1 MINVSNTFKEKLQDG
16 EQVIEIVEITF
27 ADGTTK
33 TLENEIMIGNNDFSD
48 CAESSSFPVGAT
60 VCKTMKLELDNT
72 EDQWKNYN
80 FYQAKVHAYL
90 KLQTSVAEPASESIW
105 MNDFYE
111 PILDTDGN
119 NIILSRAASEDR
131 YETIDKGVYT
141 ITTPEQ
147 YGEILSFTALDDMYK
162 TNAKYYSALTL
173 PQPIMALVRDA
184 CESLNIPMGFSS
196 MAHGNVIV
204 TALPD
209 NMTFR
214 QLIGWAA
221 MLETANARIDNR
233 GYLQF
238 IKWNFGAVEN
248 GSLVPFKLEDY
259 VSSPTLSSDD
269 IVITGIRVKNK
280 ESESLF
286 GTAGYVLE
294 LENNLL
300 SDSDLGT
307 VAAWIGGNLVGA
319 RFRNLQG
326 DLIYNP
332 LLEFGDMARSF
343 DRNGNGYLTPITDV
357 SSPLNG
363 ITTVKTQAD
372 DPIRNSSTYMSEATK
387 ALVEARQLVKDER
400 TEREKAVERLNNTLK
415 TSGGLYMTV
424 EPQDDGS
431 NIYYAHNKPTL
442 EESDIVWKFTAEAIG
457 ISMDGGKTYPYGL
470 NINGELIAR
479 LLYAEGINAS
489 YINAGALVVRDTNG
503 KIIFSADI
511 DNNQIAIDGASV
523 RIGAS
528 HLDGLLN
535 SMQGQID
542 GNINTWTG
550 TPAPTL
556 SNYPANEWLTDTEMS
571 KHVGDLYYDGDSHAY
586 RFRNDGKGYYWER
599 LKDTDVTKALQ
610 DSEDA
615 LAAAKSAQEAA
626 ALAKNMTL
634 QLSNEYQ
641 GISVDSDGN
650 YGTFPGNVS
659 TQAVVMYG
667 TQDITSDCKFTI
679 IKSDSVTGSWNN
691 ATKTYTVTALSTDD
705 GWVDIKATY
714 ISVLS
719 VVKRFSLAK
728 IYAGKNGT
736 NGVDG
741 LQGPKGDQGIPGP
754 QGEQG
759 IQGPQG
765 PRGEQG
771 IPGTPGADGK
781 TPYLHIKYAP
791 VKNPTSGQMTETPDV
806 YIGTYTDFEINDST
820 DPKKYTWAQFKGDQ
834 GVQGPKGDTGERGLQ
849 GLQGEKGEQ
858 GIPGIKGVDG
868 KTSHFHIKYSAV
880 ANPTTVSQMTETPST
895 YIGTYV
901 DFIEEDSSDPQ
912 KYQWARFEGIQ
923 GPKGEQGVPGIGTD
937 GKTSYLHIAYANSPD
952 GRTDFSVSDST
963 NKKYIGQYT
972 DFLPDDSTDYT
983 KYSWTLIK
991 GADGEDGKPSYTWIK
1006 YASMPNG
1013 EDMSDNPDTVPWIDT
1028 DGNTICDTVGNPIY
1042 LEPEYVAYIG
1052 IANNKETPTE
1062 SDDPADYTWT
1072 RYKGADG
1079 ENGSDGKDGA
1089 DGKDGK
1095 TSYTHIAYANSADG
1109 KTDFSVSDSNREY
1122 IGMYADFTEKDS
1134 TNPDDYAWTLVKG
1147 ANGAQGIPGKAGAD
1161 GKTPYFHIAYANS
1174 ADGKTGFD
1182 VVVSAGKQ
1190 YIGQYT
1196 DYDTPDDSID
1206 PTKYRWTKIKGEQ
1219 GEKGEQ
1225 GVPGR
1230 TYFIELSSNILK
1242 RGQNDKVVP
1251 STITA
1256 KAYYRD
1262 GDSATRTAYSGRW
1275 YVQTSTDGS
1284 TFTNV
1289 LVSTVNEPSKSY
1301 TVSSLDRSI
1310 VSVRFILY
1318 AADGTTNQLD
1328 MQSVPVV
1335 IDVDALTHEE
1345 IFNLLTN
1352 NGSVKG
1358 VYKEGNQLYFSF
1370 TYAKG
1375 GTLKLGGPNNG
1386 YGTFEV
1392 YDANGNIITQIDNS
1406 VGFKNF
1412 KGKEWFQINES
1423 VATAGYDSS
1432 LVHGLLDLS
1441 AQYSDGYWTVLESKQ
1456 AGLLLKTVSRMKV
1469 ETTGSSSLTL
1479 NVPEM
1484 PKLITGSNLGK
1495 NGNGDVG
1502 TIASS
1507 SMHYKVLGKTVK
1519 EDELEDLYRVK
1530 VIWAKYKDGYLMEQ
1544 DERCGKEMP
1553 MFIAEDIDRRFPIAV
1568 DHDERGRAENWNYR
1582 IMIPCMFAMLKN
1594 EHEKVKTLQSELDS
1608 VRTELNEL
1616 KQLIKQH
1623 ISMEV

>member
-72 EDQWKNYN
+72 EDQWKDYN
-80 FYQAKVHAYL
+80 FYQAKVHTYL

-119 NIILSRAASEDR
+119 SIVLSRAASEDR

-147 YGEILSFTALDDMYK
+147 YGEILSFTAMDDMYK

-248 GSLVPFKLEDY
+248 GSLVPLKLEDY
-259 VSSPTLSSDD
+259 VNSPTFSSDD

-319 RFRNLQG
+319 KFRNLQG
-326 DLIYNP
+326 DLLYNP

-400 TEREKAVERLNNTLK
+400 TEREKAVERLANTLK
-415 TSGGLYMTV
+415 ESGGLYMT
-424 EPQDDGS
+424 EDPQDDGS
-431 NIYYAHNKPTL
+431 VIYYMHNKPTL
-442 EESDIVWKFTAEAIG
+442 EESDIVWKLTAEAIG
-457 ISMDGGKTYPYGL
+457 ISTDGGKTYPYGFTVT
-470 NINGELIAR
+470 GEMITR

-489 YINAGALVVRDTNG
+489 YINAGALIVRDTNG

-511 DNNQIAIDGASV
+511 DNNQIVIDGASV

-528 HLDGLLN
+528 PLDGLLN

-641 GISVDSDGN
+641 GVSVDSDGN
-650 YGTFPGNVS
+650 YGTFPSNVS

-679 IKSDSVTGSWNN
+679 IKSDSVTGSWDNS
-691 ATKTYTVTALSTDD
+691 TKTYTVTALSADD

-728 IYAGKNGT
+728 IYAGKD
-736 NGVDG
+736 GVDG
-741 LQGPKGDQGIPGP
+741 LQGPKGDQGIPGVSP
-754 QGEQG
+754 S
-759 IQGPQG
+759 I
-765 PRGEQG
+765 R
-771 IPGTPGADGK
+771 
-781 TPYLHIKYAP
+781 
-791 VKNPTSGQMTETPDV
+791 
-806 YIGTYTDFEINDST
+806 
-820 DPKKYTWAQFKGDQ
+820 
-834 GVQGPKGDTGERGLQ
+834 
-849 GLQGEKGEQ
+849 
-858 GIPGIKGVDG
+858 
-868 KTSHFHIKYSAV
+868 YS
-880 ANPTTVSQMTETPST
+880 
-895 YIGTYV
+895 
-901 DFIEEDSSDPQ
+901 
-912 KYQWARFEGIQ
+912 
-923 GPKGEQGVPGIGTD
+923 
-937 GKTSYLHIAYANSPD
+937 
-952 GRTDFSVSDST
+952 
-963 NKKYIGQYT
+963 
-972 DFLPDDSTDYT
+972 
-983 KYSWTLIK
+983 
-991 GADGEDGKPSYTWIK
+991 
-1006 YASMPNG
+1006 SMPNG
-1013 EDMSDNPDTVPWIDT
+1013 EDMTDNPQYVLWLDSDGNVICDT
-1028 DGNTICDTVGNPIY
+1028 DGNAICIS
-1042 LEPEYVAYIG
+1042 LEEIPYIG
-1052 IANNKETPTE
+1052 FLKSGAEVGSNNP
-1062 SDDPADYTWT
+1062 SDYTWS
-1072 RYKGADG
+1072 RYQGS
-1079 ENGSDGKDGA
+1079 NGLSQR
-1089 DGKDGK
+1089 
-1095 TSYTHIAYANSADG
+1095 THLAYANSADG

-1122 IGMYADFTEKDS
+1122 IGMYADFTEQDS

-1147 ANGAQGIPGKAGAD
+1147 ANGSQGIPGKAGAD

-1206 PTKYRWTKIKGEQ
+1206 PTKYSWTKIKGEQ
-1219 GEKGEQ
+1219 GDKGEQ

-1275 YVQTSTDGS
+1275 YVQTSMDGS

-1423 VATAGYDSS
+1423 VATAGYDSP

-1568 DHDERGRAENWNYR
+1568 DHDEKGRAENWNYR

-1594 EHEKVKTLQSELDS
+1594 EHEKVKDIQSELDS
-1608 VRTELNEL
+1608 VKAELNEL

-1623 ISMEV
+1623 ISTEV

>member
-60 VCKTMKLELDNT
+60 VCKTMRLELDNT
-72 EDQWKNYN
+72 EDQWKDYN

-90 KLQTSVAEPASESIW
+90 KLQTSVAESASESIW
-105 MNDFYE
+105 MDDFYE
-111 PILDTDGN
+111 PILDTYGN
-119 NIILSRAASEDR
+119 SIVLSRAASEDR

-147 YGEILSFTALDDMYK
+147 YGEILSFTAMDDMYK

-221 MLETANARIDNR
+221 MLETASARIDNR

-248 GSLVPFKLEDY
+248 GSLVPLKLEDY

-307 VAAWIGGNLVGA
+307 VAAWIGGDLVGA
-319 RFRNLQG
+319 KFRNLQG

-332 LLEFGDMARSF
+332 LLEFGDMAYSF
-343 DRNGNGYLTPITDV
+343 DRNGNKYLTPITDV

-400 TEREKAVERLNNTLK
+400 TEREKAVERLANTLK
-415 TSGGLYMTV
+415 ESGGLYMT
-424 EPQDDGS
+424 EDPQDDGS
-431 NIYYAHNKPTL
+431 VIYYMHNKPTL
-442 EESDIVWKFTAEAIG
+442 EESDIVWKLTAEAIG
-457 ISMDGGKTYPYGL
+457 ISTDGGKTYPYGFTVT
-470 NINGELIAR
+470 GEMITR

-489 YINAGALVVRDTNG
+489 YINAGALIVRDTNG

-511 DNNQIAIDGASV
+511 DNNQIVIDGASV

-528 HLDGLLN
+528 PLDGLLN

-550 TPAPTL
+550 APAPTL

-615 LAAAKSAQEAA
+615 LAAAKQAQEAA

-641 GISVDSDGN
+641 GVSVDSDGN
-650 YGTFPGNVS
+650 YGTFPSNVS

-679 IKSDSVTGSWNN
+679 IKSDSVTGIWNN
-691 ATKTYTVTALSTDD
+691 SAKTYTVTGLSADD
-705 GWVDIKATY
+705 GWVDVRATY
-714 ISVLS
+714 LS
-719 VVKRFSLAK
+719 ALTVTKRFSISK
-728 IYAGKNGT
+728 IYAGNDGKNG
-736 NGVDG
+736 
-741 LQGPKGDQGIPGP
+741 LPG
-754 QGEQG
+754 E
-759 IQGPQG
+759 
-765 PRGEQG
+765 
-771 IPGTPGADGK
+771 PG
-781 TPYLHIKYAP
+781 
-791 VKNPTSGQMTETPDV
+791 
-806 YIGTYTDFEINDST
+806 
-820 DPKKYTWAQFKGDQ
+820 
-834 GVQGPKGDTGERGLQ
+834 R
-849 GLQGEKGEQ
+849 
-858 GIPGIKGVDG
+858 
-868 KTSHFHIKYSAV
+868 
-880 ANPTTVSQMTETPST
+880 
-895 YIGTYV
+895 
-901 DFIEEDSSDPQ
+901 
-912 KYQWARFEGIQ
+912 
-923 GPKGEQGVPGIGTD
+923 
-937 GKTSYLHIAYANSPD
+937 
-952 GRTDFSVSDST
+952 
-963 NKKYIGQYT
+963 
-972 DFLPDDSTDYT
+972 
-983 KYSWTLIK
+983 
-991 GADGEDGKPSYTWIK
+991 
-1006 YASMPNG
+1006 
-1013 EDMSDNPDTVPWIDT
+1013 
-1028 DGNTICDTVGNPIY
+1028 
-1042 LEPEYVAYIG
+1042 
-1052 IANNKETPTE
+1052 
-1062 SDDPADYTWT
+1062 
-1072 RYKGADG
+1072 
-1079 ENGSDGKDGA
+1079 
-1089 DGKDGK
+1089 DGK

-1122 IGMYADFTEKDS
+1122 IGIYVDFELQDS

-1147 ANGAQGIPGKAGAD
+1147 ADGANGSPGKPGTD
-1161 GKTPYFHIAYANS
+1161 GRTPYFHVAYANS
-1174 ADGKTGFD
+1174 ADGKMGFD
-1182 VVVSAGKQ
+1182 VSDSTGKE

-1196 DYDTPDDSID
+1196 DYTEADSTN
-1206 PTKYRWTKIKGEQ
+1206 PGAYSWTKI
-1219 GEKGEQ
+1219 KGEQ

-1230 TYFIELSSNILK
+1230 TYFLESPSYVIKQRANGSVAPSYITLS
-1242 RGQNDKVVP
+1242 
-1251 STITA
+1251 A
-1256 KAYYRD
+1256 WYRD
-1262 GDSATRTAYSGRW
+1262 GNAETRTAYKGRFKIEESVDGENWKTVYSSAKDETSVSHNLYTVLSTKAGGIITTASGR
-1275 YVQTSTDGS
+1275 SIGIPRD
-1284 TFTNV
+1284 
-1289 LVSTVNEPSKSY
+1289 VSAIKCT
-1301 TVSSLDRSI
+1301 
-1310 VSVRFILY
+1310 LY
-1318 AADGTTNQLD
+1318 AAGGFSQPLD
-1328 MQSVPVV
+1328 SQSMAVV

-1352 NGSVKG
+1352 DGAIKG
-1358 VYKEGNQLYFSF
+1358 IYKEGNQLYISF

-1375 GTLKLGGPNNG
+1375 GILKLGGPNNG

-1392 YDANGNIITQIDNS
+1392 YDASGNVICKINNTD
-1406 VGFKNF
+1406 GFKNI
-1412 KGKEWFQINES
+1412 KGNEWAQIKESIFS
-1423 VATAGYDSS
+1423 AGYGSITD
-1432 LVHGLLDLS
+1432 GLLDLS
-1441 AQYSDGYWTVLESKQ
+1441 AQYENKRNVVLQSVTGDLIFKVAQNLMIEGMKALTAGNPMVFSPTYLYVGY
-1456 AGLLLKTVSRMKV
+1456 
-1469 ETTGSSSLTL
+1469 SS
-1479 NVPEM
+1479 
-1484 PKLITGSNLGK
+1484 
-1495 NGNGDVG
+1495 
-1502 TIASS
+1502 SS
-1507 SMHYKVLGKTVK
+1507 SMHYKVLGKSIK
-1519 EDELEDLYRVK
+1519 EDELEDLYRIK
-1530 VIWAKYKDGYLMEQ
+1530 VIWAKYKDGYLSEQ
-1544 DERCGKEMP
+1544 DERYGKEMP
-1553 MFIAEDIDRRFPIAV
+1553 MFIAEDIDRRFPLAV
-1568 DHDERGRAENWNYR
+1568 DHNEKGKAENWNYR

-1594 EHEKVKTLQSELDS
+1594 DHEKVLALQSDNQILLSKIDALSAEVEQLKELI
-1608 VRTELNEL
+1608 NN
-1616 KQLIKQH
+1616 
-1623 ISMEV
+1623 ISRKD

>member
-1 MINVSNTFKEKLQDG
+1 LINASNTFKEKLQDG
-16 EQVIEIVEITF
+16 EQVIEIVDITF

-72 EDQWKNYN
+72 EDQWKDYN

-119 NIILSRAASEDR
+119 SIVLSRAASEDR
-131 YETIDKGVYT
+131 YETIDKGIYT

-319 RFRNLQG
+319 KFRNLQG

-332 LLEFGDMARSF
+332 LLEFGDMAYSF
-343 DRNGNGYLTPITDV
+343 DRNGNKYLTPITDV

-372 DPIRNSSTYMSEATK
+372 DPVRNSSTYMSAATK

-489 YINAGALVVRDTNG
+489 YINAGALIVRDTNG

-511 DNNQIAIDGASV
+511 DNNQIVIDGASV

-528 HLDGLLN
+528 PLDGLLN

-641 GISVDSDGN
+641 GVSVDSDGN
-650 YGTFPGNVS
+650 YGTFPSNVS

-679 IKSDSVTGSWNN
+679 IKSDSVTGSWDNS
-691 ATKTYTVTALSTDD
+691 TKTYTVTALSADD

-728 IYAGKNGT
+728 IYAGKD
-736 NGVDG
+736 GVDG

-765 PRGEQG
+765 PRGERG

-791 VKNPTSGQMTETPDV
+791 VENPTSGQMTETPDI
-806 YIGTYTDFEINDST
+806 YIGTYTDYLQDNST
-820 DPKKYTWAQFKGDQ
+820 DPAAYTWAKFRGDDGQ
-834 GVQGPKGDTGERGLQ
+834 
-849 GLQGEKGEQ
+849 
-858 GIPGIKGVDG
+858 PGKNG
-868 KTSHFHIKYSAV
+868 
-880 ANPTTVSQMTETPST
+880 
-895 YIGTYV
+895 
-901 DFIEEDSSDPQ
+901 
-912 KYQWARFEGIQ
+912 
-923 GPKGEQGVPGIGTD
+923 
-937 GKTSYLHIAYANSPD
+937 
-952 GRTDFSVSDST
+952 
-963 NKKYIGQYT
+963 
-972 DFLPDDSTDYT
+972 
-983 KYSWTLIK
+983 
-991 GADGEDGKPSYTWIK
+991 YTWIK

-1122 IGMYADFTEKDS
+1122 IGMYADFTEQDS

-1206 PTKYRWTKIKGEQ
+1206 PTKYSWTKIKGEQ
-1219 GEKGEQ
+1219 GDKGEQ

-1284 TFTNV
+1284 TFTNA

-1301 TVSSLDRSI
+1301 TVSSLDRSV

-1352 NGSVKG
+1352 NGFMKAI
-1358 VYKEGNQLYFSF
+1358 YKEGNQLYISF

-1469 ETTGSSSLTL
+1469 ETTGSGSLTL

-1495 NGNGDVG
+1495 NNNGDVG

-1519 EDELEDLYRVK
+1519 EDELEDLYKIK

-1553 MFIAEDIDRRFPIAV
+1553 MFVAEDIDRRFPIAV
-1568 DHDERGRAENWNYR
+1568 DHDKKGRAENWNYR
-1582 IMIPCMFAMLKN
+1582 IMIPCMFAMIKN
-1594 EHEKVKTLQSELDS
+1594 EHEKVKNLQSELDS
-1608 VRTELNEL
+1608 VRAELNEL
-1616 KQLIKQH
+1616 KQLVKQH

>member
-72 EDQWKNYN
+72 EDQWKDYN

-105 MNDFYE
+105 MDDFYE

-119 NIILSRAASEDR
+119 SIVLSRAASEDR

-511 DNNQIAIDGASV
+511 DNNQIVIDGASV

-528 HLDGLLN
+528 PLDGLLN

-667 TQDITSDCKFTI
+667 TQDITSDCNFTI

-791 VKNPTSGQMTETPDV
+791 VENPTSGQMTKTPDI
-806 YIGTYTDFEINDST
+806 YIGTYTDYLQDDST
-820 DPKKYTWAQFKGDQ
+820 DPAAYTWAKFRGDDGQ
-834 GVQGPKGDTGERGLQ
+834 
-849 GLQGEKGEQ
+849 
-858 GIPGIKGVDG
+858 PGKNG
-868 KTSHFHIKYSAV
+868 
-880 ANPTTVSQMTETPST
+880 
-895 YIGTYV
+895 
-901 DFIEEDSSDPQ
+901 
-912 KYQWARFEGIQ
+912 
-923 GPKGEQGVPGIGTD
+923 
-937 GKTSYLHIAYANSPD
+937 
-952 GRTDFSVSDST
+952 
-963 NKKYIGQYT
+963 
-972 DFLPDDSTDYT
+972 
-983 KYSWTLIK
+983 
-991 GADGEDGKPSYTWIK
+991 YTWIK

-1062 SDDPADYTWT
+1062 SDDPADYTWA

-1079 ENGSDGKDGA
+1079 KNGSDGKDGA

-1122 IGMYADFTEKDS
+1122 IGMYADFTEQDS

-1219 GEKGEQ
+1219 GDKGEQ

-1284 TFTNV
+1284 TFTNA

-1352 NGSVKG
+1352 NGSMKG
-1358 VYKEGNQLYFSF
+1358 IYKEGNQLYISF

-1392 YDANGNIITQIDNS
+1392 YDANGNIIAQIDNS

-1423 VATAGYDSS
+1423 VATAGYNSS

-1495 NGNGDVG
+1495 NSNGDVG

-1507 SMHYKVLGKTVK
+1507 SMHYKILGKTVK
-1519 EDELEDLYRVK
+1519 EDELEDLYKIK

-1594 EHEKVKTLQSELDS
+1594 EHEKVKNLQSELDS
-1608 VRTELNEL
+1608 VRAELNEL
-1616 KQLIKQH
+1616 KQLIKQR
-1623 ISMEV
+1623 ILMEV

>member
-16 EQVIEIVEITF
+16 ERVIEIVEITF

-105 MNDFYE
+105 MDDFYE
-111 PILDTDGN
+111 PILDIDGN
-119 NIILSRAASEDR
+119 SIVLSRAASEDR

-196 MAHGNVIV
+196 MTHGNVIV

-300 SDSDLGT
+300 FDSDLGT

-332 LLEFGDMARSF
+332 LLEFGDMAYSF
-343 DRNGNGYLTPITDV
+343 DRNGNKYLTPITDV

-511 DNNQIAIDGASV
+511 DNNQIVIDGASV

-528 HLDGLLN
+528 PLDGLLN

-791 VKNPTSGQMTETPDV
+791 VENPTSGQMTKTPDI
-806 YIGTYTDFEINDST
+806 YIGTYTDYLQDDST
-820 DPKKYTWAQFKGDQ
+820 DPAAYTWAKFRGDDGQ
-834 GVQGPKGDTGERGLQ
+834 
-849 GLQGEKGEQ
+849 
-858 GIPGIKGVDG
+858 PGKNG
-868 KTSHFHIKYSAV
+868 
-880 ANPTTVSQMTETPST
+880 
-895 YIGTYV
+895 
-901 DFIEEDSSDPQ
+901 
-912 KYQWARFEGIQ
+912 
-923 GPKGEQGVPGIGTD
+923 
-937 GKTSYLHIAYANSPD
+937 
-952 GRTDFSVSDST
+952 
-963 NKKYIGQYT
+963 
-972 DFLPDDSTDYT
+972 
-983 KYSWTLIK
+983 
-991 GADGEDGKPSYTWIK
+991 YTWIK

-1028 DGNTICDTVGNPIY
+1028 DGNTICDTAGNPIY

-1122 IGMYADFTEKDS
+1122 IGMYADFTEQDS

-1206 PTKYRWTKIKGEQ
+1206 PTKYSWTKIKGEQ

-1242 RGQNDKVVP
+1242 RGQDDKIVP

-1284 TFTNV
+1284 TFTNA

-1352 NGSVKG
+1352 NGSMKG
-1358 VYKEGNQLYFSF
+1358 IYKEGNQLYISF

-1392 YDANGNIITQIDNS
+1392 YDASENVICKINNTD
-1406 VGFKNF
+1406 GFKNI
-1412 KGKEWFQINES
+1412 KGNEWAQIKESIFS
-1423 VATAGYDSS
+1423 AGFGNITD
-1432 LVHGLLDLS
+1432 GLLDLS
-1441 AQYSDGYWTVLESKQ
+1441 AQYENKRNVVLQSITGDLILKVAQNFMIEGMKSLTGGNPMMFNPSYLYVGY
-1456 AGLLLKTVSRMKV
+1456 
-1469 ETTGSSSLTL
+1469 SSS
-1479 NVPEM
+1479 
-1484 PKLITGSNLGK
+1484 
-1495 NGNGDVG
+1495 
-1502 TIASS
+1502 SS
-1507 SMHYKVLGKTVK
+1507 IRYKVLGKSIK
-1519 EDELEDLYRVK
+1519 EDELEDLYRIK
-1530 VIWAKYKDGYLMEQ
+1530 VIWAKYKDGYLSEQ
-1544 DERCGKEMP
+1544 DERYGKEMP
-1553 MFIAEDIDRRFPIAV
+1553 MFIAEDIDRRFPLAV
-1568 DHDERGRAENWNYR
+1568 DHNEKGKAENWNYR

-1594 EHEKVKTLQSELDS
+1594 EHEKVKNLQSELDS

>member
-1 MINVSNTFKEKLQDG
+1 MINASNTFKEKLQDG
-16 EQVIEIVEITF
+16 EQVIEIVDITF

-72 EDQWKNYN
+72 EDQWKDYN

-105 MNDFYE
+105 MDDFYE

-119 NIILSRAASEDR
+119 SIVLSRAASEDR

-173 PQPIMALVRDA
+173 PQTVIALVRDT

-196 MAHGNVIV
+196 MAHGNVVV

-248 GSLVPFKLEDY
+248 GSLVPLKLEDY

-307 VAAWIGGNLVGA
+307 VASWIGGNLVGA

-332 LLEFGDMARSF
+332 LLEFGDMAYSF
-343 DRNGNGYLTPITDV
+343 DRNGNKYLTPITNV

-400 TEREKAVERLNNTLK
+400 TEREKAVERLANTLK
-415 TSGGLYMTV
+415 ESGGLYMT
-424 EPQDDGS
+424 EDPQDDGS
-431 NIYYAHNKPTL
+431 VIYYMHNKPTL
-442 EESDIVWKFTAEAIG
+442 EESDIVWKLTAEAIG
-457 ISMDGGKTYPYGL
+457 ISTDGGKTYPYGFTVT
-470 NINGELIAR
+470 GEMITR

-489 YINAGALVVRDTNG
+489 YINAGALIVRDTNG

-511 DNNQIAIDGASV
+511 DNNQIVIDGASV

-528 HLDGLLN
+528 PLDGLLN

-641 GISVDSDGN
+641 GVSVDSDGN
-650 YGTFPGNVS
+650 YGTFPSNVS

-679 IKSDSVTGSWNN
+679 IKSDSVTGSWDNS
-691 ATKTYTVTALSTDD
+691 TKTYTVTALSADD

-728 IYAGKNGT
+728 IYAGKD
-736 NGVDG
+736 GVDG
-741 LQGPKGDQGIPGP
+741 LQGPKGDQGIPGVSP
-754 QGEQG
+754 S
-759 IQGPQG
+759 I
-765 PRGEQG
+765 R
-771 IPGTPGADGK
+771 
-781 TPYLHIKYAP
+781 
-791 VKNPTSGQMTETPDV
+791 
-806 YIGTYTDFEINDST
+806 
-820 DPKKYTWAQFKGDQ
+820 
-834 GVQGPKGDTGERGLQ
+834 
-849 GLQGEKGEQ
+849 
-858 GIPGIKGVDG
+858 
-868 KTSHFHIKYSAV
+868 YS
-880 ANPTTVSQMTETPST
+880 
-895 YIGTYV
+895 
-901 DFIEEDSSDPQ
+901 
-912 KYQWARFEGIQ
+912 
-923 GPKGEQGVPGIGTD
+923 
-937 GKTSYLHIAYANSPD
+937 
-952 GRTDFSVSDST
+952 
-963 NKKYIGQYT
+963 
-972 DFLPDDSTDYT
+972 
-983 KYSWTLIK
+983 
-991 GADGEDGKPSYTWIK
+991 
-1006 YASMPNG
+1006 SMPNG
-1013 EDMSDNPDTVPWIDT
+1013 EDMTDNPQYVLWLDSDGNVICDT
-1028 DGNTICDTVGNPIY
+1028 DGNAICIS
-1042 LEPEYVAYIG
+1042 LEEIPYIG
-1052 IANNKETPTE
+1052 FLKSGAEVGSNNP
-1062 SDDPADYTWT
+1062 SDYTWS
-1072 RYKGADG
+1072 RYQGS
-1079 ENGSDGKDGA
+1079 NGLSQR
-1089 DGKDGK
+1089 
-1095 TSYTHIAYANSADG
+1095 THLAYANSADG

-1122 IGMYADFTEKDS
+1122 IGMYADFTEQDS

-1196 DYDTPDDSID
+1196 DYDTPDDSTD

-1219 GEKGEQ
+1219 GDKGEQ

-1262 GDSATRTAYSGRW
+1262 GYSATRTAYSGRW

-1284 TFTNV
+1284 TFTNA

-1594 EHEKVKTLQSELDS
+1594 EHEKVKNLQSELDS
-1608 VRTELNEL
+1608 VRAELNEL

>member
-1 MINVSNTFKEKLQDG
+1 LINVSNTFKEKLQDG

-72 EDQWKNYN
+72 EGQWKDYN

-105 MNDFYE
+105 MDDFYE

-119 NIILSRAASEDR
+119 SIVLSRAASEDR
-131 YETIDKGVYT
+131 YETIDKGIYT

-173 PQPIMALVRDA
+173 PQTVIALVRDA

-196 MAHGNVIV
+196 MAHGNVVV

-248 GSLVPFKLEDY
+248 GSLVPIKLEDY
-259 VSSPTLSSDD
+259 VNSPTLSSDD

-286 GTAGYVLE
+286 GSAGYVLE

-319 RFRNLQG
+319 KFRNLQG

-332 LLEFGDMARSF
+332 LLEFGDMAYSF
-343 DRNGNGYLTPITDV
+343 DRNGNKYLTPITDV

-363 ITTVKTQAD
+363 ITTVKTQSD

-400 TEREKAVERLNNTLK
+400 TEREKAVERLANTLK
-415 TSGGLYMTV
+415 ESGGLYMT
-424 EPQDDGS
+424 EDPQDDGS
-431 NIYYAHNKPTL
+431 VIYYMHNKPTL
-442 EESDIVWKFTAEAIG
+442 EESDIVWKLTAEAIG
-457 ISMDGGKTYPYGL
+457 ISTDGGKTYPYGFTVT
-470 NINGELIAR
+470 GEMITR

-489 YINAGALVVRDTNG
+489 YINAGALIVRDTNG

-511 DNNQIAIDGASV
+511 DNNQIVIDGASV

-528 HLDGLLN
+528 PLDGLLN

-550 TPAPTL
+550 APAPTL

-615 LAAAKSAQEAA
+615 LAAAKQAQEAA

-641 GISVDSDGN
+641 GVSVDSDGN
-650 YGTFPGNVS
+650 YGTFPSNVS

-679 IKSDSVTGSWNN
+679 IKSDSVTGIWNN
-691 ATKTYTVTALSTDD
+691 SAKTYTVTGLSADD
-705 GWVDIKATY
+705 GWVDVRATY
-714 ISVLS
+714 LS
-719 VVKRFSLAK
+719 ALTVTKRFSISK
-728 IYAGKNGT
+728 IYAGNDGKNG
-736 NGVDG
+736 
-741 LQGPKGDQGIPGP
+741 LPG
-754 QGEQG
+754 E
-759 IQGPQG
+759 
-765 PRGEQG
+765 
-771 IPGTPGADGK
+771 PG
-781 TPYLHIKYAP
+781 
-791 VKNPTSGQMTETPDV
+791 
-806 YIGTYTDFEINDST
+806 
-820 DPKKYTWAQFKGDQ
+820 
-834 GVQGPKGDTGERGLQ
+834 R
-849 GLQGEKGEQ
+849 
-858 GIPGIKGVDG
+858 
-868 KTSHFHIKYSAV
+868 
-880 ANPTTVSQMTETPST
+880 
-895 YIGTYV
+895 
-901 DFIEEDSSDPQ
+901 
-912 KYQWARFEGIQ
+912 
-923 GPKGEQGVPGIGTD
+923 
-937 GKTSYLHIAYANSPD
+937 
-952 GRTDFSVSDST
+952 
-963 NKKYIGQYT
+963 
-972 DFLPDDSTDYT
+972 
-983 KYSWTLIK
+983 
-991 GADGEDGKPSYTWIK
+991 
-1006 YASMPNG
+1006 
-1013 EDMSDNPDTVPWIDT
+1013 
-1028 DGNTICDTVGNPIY
+1028 
-1042 LEPEYVAYIG
+1042 
-1052 IANNKETPTE
+1052 
-1062 SDDPADYTWT
+1062 
-1072 RYKGADG
+1072 
-1079 ENGSDGKDGA
+1079 
-1089 DGKDGK
+1089 DGK

-1122 IGMYADFTEKDS
+1122 IGIYVDFELQDS

-1147 ANGAQGIPGKAGAD
+1147 ADGANGSPGKPGTD
-1161 GKTPYFHIAYANS
+1161 GRTPYFHVAYANS
-1174 ADGKTGFD
+1174 ADGKMGFD
-1182 VVVSAGKQ
+1182 VSDSTGKE

-1196 DYDTPDDSID
+1196 DYTEADSTN
-1206 PTKYRWTKIKGEQ
+1206 PGAYSWTKI
-1219 GEKGEQ
+1219 KGEQ

-1230 TYFIELSSNILK
+1230 TYFLESPSYVIKQRANGSVAPSYITLS
-1242 RGQNDKVVP
+1242 
-1251 STITA
+1251 A
-1256 KAYYRD
+1256 WYRD
-1262 GDSATRTAYSGRW
+1262 GNAETRTAYKGRFKIEESVDGENWKTVYSSAKDETSVSHNLYTVLSTKAGGIITTASGR
-1275 YVQTSTDGS
+1275 SIGIPRD
-1284 TFTNV
+1284 
-1289 LVSTVNEPSKSY
+1289 VSAIKCT
-1301 TVSSLDRSI
+1301 
-1310 VSVRFILY
+1310 LY
-1318 AADGTTNQLD
+1318 AAGGFSQPLD
-1328 MQSVPVV
+1328 SQSMAVV

-1352 NGSVKG
+1352 DGAIKG
-1358 VYKEGNQLYFSF
+1358 IYKEGNQLYISF

-1392 YDANGNIITQIDNS
+1392 YDASGNVICKINNTD
-1406 VGFKNF
+1406 GFKNI
-1412 KGKEWFQINES
+1412 KGNEWAQIKESIFS
-1423 VATAGYDSS
+1423 AGYGSITD
-1432 LVHGLLDLS
+1432 GLLDLS
-1441 AQYSDGYWTVLESKQ
+1441 AQYENKRNVVLQSVTGDLIFKVAQNLMIEGMKALTAGNPMVFSPTYLYVGY
-1456 AGLLLKTVSRMKV
+1456 
-1469 ETTGSSSLTL
+1469 SS
-1479 NVPEM
+1479 
-1484 PKLITGSNLGK
+1484 
-1495 NGNGDVG
+1495 
-1502 TIASS
+1502 SS
-1507 SMHYKVLGKTVK
+1507 SMHYKVLGKSIK
-1519 EDELEDLYRVK
+1519 EDELEDLYRIK
-1530 VIWAKYKDGYLMEQ
+1530 VIWAKYKDGYLFEQ
-1544 DERCGKEMP
+1544 DERYGKEMP
-1553 MFIAEDIDRRFPIAV
+1553 MFIAEDIDRRFPLAV
-1568 DHDERGRAENWNYR
+1568 DHNEKGKAENWNYR

-1594 EHEKVKTLQSELDS
+1594 DHEKVLALQSDNQILLSKIDALSAEVEQLKELI
-1608 VRTELNEL
+1608 NN
-1616 KQLIKQH
+1616 
-1623 ISMEV
+1623 ISRKD

>member
-1 MINVSNTFKEKLQDG
+1 LINVSNTFKEKLQDG

-72 EDQWKNYN
+72 EGQWKDYN

-511 DNNQIAIDGASV
+511 DNNQIVIDGASV

-528 HLDGLLN
+528 PLDGLLN

-550 TPAPTL
+550 SPAPTL

-791 VKNPTSGQMTETPDV
+791 VENPTSGQMTETPDI
-806 YIGTYTDFEINDST
+806 YIGTYTDYLQDNST
-820 DPKKYTWAQFKGDQ
+820 DPAAYTWAKFRGDDGQ
-834 GVQGPKGDTGERGLQ
+834 
-849 GLQGEKGEQ
+849 
-858 GIPGIKGVDG
+858 PGKNG
-868 KTSHFHIKYSAV
+868 
-880 ANPTTVSQMTETPST
+880 
-895 YIGTYV
+895 
-901 DFIEEDSSDPQ
+901 
-912 KYQWARFEGIQ
+912 
-923 GPKGEQGVPGIGTD
+923 
-937 GKTSYLHIAYANSPD
+937 
-952 GRTDFSVSDST
+952 
-963 NKKYIGQYT
+963 
-972 DFLPDDSTDYT
+972 
-983 KYSWTLIK
+983 
-991 GADGEDGKPSYTWIK
+991 YTWIK

-1122 IGMYADFTEKDS
+1122 IGMYADFTEQDS

-1206 PTKYRWTKIKGEQ
+1206 PTKYSWTKIKGEQ
-1219 GEKGEQ
+1219 GDKGEQ

-1275 YVQTSTDGS
+1275 YVQTSMDGS

-1495 NGNGDVG
+1495 NNNGDVG

-1519 EDELEDLYRVK
+1519 EDELENLYKIK

-1553 MFIAEDIDRRFPIAV
+1553 MFVAEDIDRRFPIAV
-1568 DHDERGRAENWNYR
+1568 DHDKKGRAENWNYR

-1594 EHEKVKTLQSELDS
+1594 EHEKVKDIQSELDS
-1608 VRTELNEL
+1608 VKAELEEL

-1623 ISMEV
+1623 ISTEV

>member
-16 EQVIEIVEITF
+16 ERVIEIVEITF

-33 TLENEIMIGNNDFSD
+33 TLENEIVIGNNDFSD

-90 KLQTSVAEPASESIW
+90 KLQTSVAESASESIW
-105 MNDFYE
+105 MDDFYE
-111 PILDTDGN
+111 PILDIDGN
-119 NIILSRAASEDR
+119 SIVLSRAASEDR
-131 YETIDKGVYT
+131 YETIDKGIYT

-248 GSLVPFKLEDY
+248 GSLVPIKLEDY
-259 VSSPTLSSDD
+259 VNSPTLSSDD

-286 GTAGYVLE
+286 GTTGYVLE

-332 LLEFGDMARSF
+332 LLEFGDMAYSF
-343 DRNGNGYLTPITDV
+343 DRNGNKYLTPITNV

-400 TEREKAVERLNNTLK
+400 TEREKAVERLANTLK
-415 TSGGLYMTV
+415 ESGGLYMT
-424 EPQDDGS
+424 EDPQDDGS
-431 NIYYAHNKPTL
+431 VIYYMHNKPTL
-442 EESDIVWKFTAEAIG
+442 EESDIVWKLTAEAIG
-457 ISMDGGKTYPYGL
+457 ISTDGGKTYPYGFTVT
-470 NINGELIAR
+470 GEMITR

-511 DNNQIAIDGASV
+511 DNNQIVIDGASV

-528 HLDGLLN
+528 PLDGLLN

-691 ATKTYTVTALSTDD
+691 VTKTYTVTALSTDD

-765 PRGEQG
+765 PIGEQG

-781 TPYLHIKYAP
+781 TPYLHIRYAP
-791 VKNPTSGQMTETPDV
+791 VENPTSGQMTKTPDI
-806 YIGTYTDFEINDST
+806 YIGTYTDYLQDDST
-820 DPKKYTWAQFKGDQ
+820 DPASYTWAKFRGDDGQ
-834 GVQGPKGDTGERGLQ
+834 
-849 GLQGEKGEQ
+849 
-858 GIPGIKGVDG
+858 PGKNG
-868 KTSHFHIKYSAV
+868 
-880 ANPTTVSQMTETPST
+880 
-895 YIGTYV
+895 
-901 DFIEEDSSDPQ
+901 
-912 KYQWARFEGIQ
+912 
-923 GPKGEQGVPGIGTD
+923 
-937 GKTSYLHIAYANSPD
+937 
-952 GRTDFSVSDST
+952 
-963 NKKYIGQYT
+963 
-972 DFLPDDSTDYT
+972 
-983 KYSWTLIK
+983 
-991 GADGEDGKPSYTWIK
+991 YTWIK

-1122 IGMYADFTEKDS
+1122 IGMYADFTEQDS

-1174 ADGKTGFD
+1174 ADGKIGFD

-1206 PTKYRWTKIKGEQ
+1206 PTKYSWTKIKGEQ
-1219 GEKGEQ
+1219 GDKGEQ

-1275 YVQTSTDGS
+1275 YVQTSMDGS

-1352 NGSVKG
+1352 NGSMKG
-1358 VYKEGNQLYFSF
+1358 IYKEGNQLYISF

-1392 YDANGNIITQIDNS
+1392 YDANGNIIAQIDNS

-1495 NGNGDVG
+1495 NNNGDVG

-1519 EDELEDLYRVK
+1519 EDELEDLYKVK

-1568 DHDERGRAENWNYR
+1568 DHNEKGHAENWNYR

-1594 EHEKVKTLQSELDS
+1594 EHEKVKNLQSELDS
-1608 VRTELNEL
+1608 VRAELNEL
-1616 KQLIKQH
+1616 KQLIKQR
-1623 ISMEV
+1623 ILMEV